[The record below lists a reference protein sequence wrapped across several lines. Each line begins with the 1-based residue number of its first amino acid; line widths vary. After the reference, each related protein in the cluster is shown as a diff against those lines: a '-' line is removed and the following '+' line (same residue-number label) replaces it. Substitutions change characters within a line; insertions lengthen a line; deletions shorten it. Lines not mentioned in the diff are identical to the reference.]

1 VHANK
6 NGVYIDCEVVPLPLP
21 KKDYGSAEIKLAV
34 DDEDKKWRYGTSC
47 MKRDSGHSSPASK
60 NYGEK
65 YDNRD
70 SALAAGLRKMID
82 MYPEMKPVLIKSQF
96 AMLLLGEE
104 QLALF

>member
-1 VHANK
+1 MHANEH
-6 NGVYIDCEVVPLPLP
+6 GVYIDCEVVSLPLP
-21 KKDYGSAEIKLAV
+21 KEDYVSAGIRLAV
-34 DDEDKKWRYGTSC
+34 DDDDKKWRYGTSC
-47 MKRDSGHSSPASK
+47 IKRDSGHSHPPFK
-60 NYGEK
+60 NHGEK